1 VQFAT
6 DERTYLPKDP
16 AGVICGAL
24 QLCHGGCVPTD
35 FLQNCSLKIMTK
47 VDHNQTGFI
56 RGRSISETFVYATGL
71 VKVCHKRR
79 LPALVLKLD
88 FAKAFDTVNWDGL
101 FRVLRVR
108 GFSKTW
114 VGWMLDILAQS

>member
-1 VQFAT
+1 MRSDRFSA
-6 DERTYLPKDP
+6 E
-16 AGVICGAL
+16 L
-24 QLCHGGCVPTD
+24 QLKDHDQGSHEASATTNPV
-35 FLQNCSLKIMTK
+35 LI
-47 VDHNQTGFI
+47 DHNQTGFI